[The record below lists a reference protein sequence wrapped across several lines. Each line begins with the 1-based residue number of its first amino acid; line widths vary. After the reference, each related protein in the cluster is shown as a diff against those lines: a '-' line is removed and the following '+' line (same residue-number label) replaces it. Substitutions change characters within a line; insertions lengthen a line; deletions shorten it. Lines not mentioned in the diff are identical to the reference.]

1 MKKVKVRIYKDP
13 NGKGEFINPT
23 KKFLQKAAAGMQV
36 GQDMMS
42 LEDRIVE
49 ELKNNTTAEDI
60 ADILEAEYGVK
71 YYEGLN
77 MVDDVI
83 NYVYDDY
90 ANDIKNAELSDSE
103 LIPEEEEPEP
113 VKKPPL
119 YNIDEP
125 WVSDE
130 DPEEG
135 WDDFGEDSG
144 EEDEDAEEEEEEDL
158 SSNKSKQPKSAQ
170 QQQQSPFN
178 DLVNRQP
185 NTGGSFNV
193 NKLFPNPVDEWK
205 KYGTPV
211 NKKGGNVNKGKFV
224 KSIVRGLHKAA
235 EGVEQ
240 QANESSILDTP
251 IKGREAH
258 INNFRRGIKNLGNE
272 FYAKQIFDQTQEL
285 NNQVRS
291 LPPMAQNGMQVEGQD
306 FENPM
311 HHLQAYA
318 GSVGNI
324 FRQPMNQIHGAGYEN
339 LPEARKGREQR
350 QAERQQRNMG
360 KDFRRMFGDM
370 AVGYMGVP
378 GMPNYI
384 QMITPQIQTG
394 PSSTEG
400 TRATTGPLVDI
411 EYKKGP
417 WWTGKREWT
426 AKGLPMEM
434 MMGMV
439 GGRRGMPGG
448 YYNPGYSSSSSWNT
462 HWTSPGEVIRTKSKV
477 VNSAAD
483 PAKNSNV
490 ALNNNA
496 TASSDS
502 YFKNE
507 IPGFIDY
514 GQDWA
519 GNYAKSKEIAKE
531 LSDKEDLL
539 LNPGDPSQYGYM
551 IDPATG
557 EVVKNPKGTDVD
569 QRGLVWSGQYDDKNT
584 DVDESLVWSNPIS
597 QEEFNA
603 DPNKYHYYESYI
615 VTNPDGTQSSRM
627 GDSDSFSDFSYTG
640 SEFSPWQNKLDEATD
655 ARRKAFNQSGS
666 YLVNM
671 PKEMRAKNYK
681 ELNKTYGDNVLDANG
696 DFTEDYKNIIT
707 PEYYPVMDYPFAT
720 PSKVTTQTTTNS
732 SQPQSN
738 QSNTQTQSN
747 SQPSPSAEQKG
758 SGDMTAEFTNLKN
771 TGLGVL
777 NQWDAYNEGLKGFS
791 TRVLGKGKV
800 NGMIDDSRAM
810 LEAVSPADFCSQDI
824 DGQIADI
831 QAKKQEYANVL
842 TPEDKGYLSQLES
855 MLATAKGKCAQ
866 KQFGGPISGVGPDQ
880 YGNLTK
886 FVYGGDED
894 IPISP
899 IVAYDNNDIQSK
911 NVDDPFMFRNG
922 GLYKFAGPGDSQV
935 NSSNSGIKADSPA
948 PGWTWDEWNALPE
961 ATRNK
966 FSQTLE
972 TQRNQSQTQTR
983 TQTQGRYNAQ
993 NYGYG
998 YPTAPSPMRQ
1008 IFDMFNPIKKDFTWL
1023 SQRDYPRTADGQI
1036 YNPQGQG
1043 QNQGQGQ
1050 GTPGQGQT
1058 GTPQAGYIP
1067 TFKYTKK
1074 GPFWNREKTLT
1085 VSGEWYDP
1093 NNPNAGKSQAGS
1105 GSTQNN
1111 VTANNANPSNW
1122 HAPMVLPG
1130 TETQAANTATTASDV
1145 SRTSST
1151 TPEQPRKT
1159 QAERYGFDQE
1169 TWENMSWRDQT
1180 DAMNAIEDQTPAPT
1194 RPITVGAGS
1203 LQSNPNNSP
1212 VSSDN
1217 PYVQDA
1223 KAAAEGKG
1231 LFDPNSVN
1239 IPGNNTSQYNL
1250 TNPQENILNKYQSP
1264 IGLQKDPL
1272 AQKKAWNESGYEEP
1286 DPRDPNYD
1294 TIVRTRADQAW
1305 KQQGIKSSNDISV
1318 QDPFYKERFDHTYHR
1333 FSDGSP
1339 AVFDY
1344 ETGRY
1349 NPATEIPE
1357 KAYGGYMPE
1366 YMAYGGY
1373 MPSYQGGGPNAGS
1386 GPFDPNN
1393 NSMANGSIGPCS
1405 EEQTLNA
1412 APGDPCY
1419 NEGYSKGKGTP
1430 QDFSVQYDIND
1441 AKTLDLKATSRLKNL
1456 AGFGL
1461 RANAGRKE
1469 MNYNKDYLADNTTS
1483 DNREAANELDYTG
1496 GYSGLNQRIMSKSGA
1511 GATGFN
1517 RVVGEAAFVKRGGEL
1532 KYQKGGV
1539 YDLTQE
1545 EIGQILAAGGQIKF
1559 IK

>member
-71 YYEGLN
+71 YYEALN
-77 MVDDVI
+77 LVDDVI

-103 LIPEEEEPEP
+103 LIPDEEEEPET

-119 YNIDEP
+119 YSIDEP

-144 EEDEDAEEEEEEDL
+144 EEDEDAEEEEEQEEDL

-193 NKLFPNPVDEWK
+193 NKLFPNPVDEWR

-272 FYAKQIFDQTQEL
+272 FYAKQIYDQTQEL

-291 LPPMAQNGMQVEGQD
+291 LPPMAQDGMQVESQD
-306 FENPM
+306 LENPM

-370 AVGYMGVP
+370 AVGYAGVP

-394 PSSTEG
+394 QGAPQGSSTQG
-400 TRATTGPLVDI
+400 TQGSTGPGIDF

-417 WWTGKREWT
+417 WWTGRREWS
-426 AKGLPMEM
+426 AKGIPAEM
-434 MMGMV
+434 MMGMIGGGG
-439 GGRRGMPGG
+439 GGRPGA
-448 YYNPGYSSSSSWNT
+448 YYGPGRTTSSSSWNT
-462 HWTSPGEVIRTKSKV
+462 SWSSPGEIIREKV
-477 VNSAAD
+477 KTVNSKAD
-483 PAKNSNV
+483 PAKNNTTN
-490 ALNNNA
+490 LNNNSLVEDQRKKHQEYIDDYNNETVTDPIGA
-496 TASSDS
+496 GMSRQAPISFEEFIAKDADGLSEYDYWLKRSPGTTTSSKQLNPNSSYSKTSSSNASGDQVNALGFPISYSDFANAPNPDIARAEYNWDMDHDPNPFDQDLNPYVKKSGQIDDPSTKYNEDAIWSSPYDKNLFHNLRSAFVAAGYDESKFTPEELAIIRGSSYITTDPEGNEYSSYDPYGNPYPGSDISNPYGTYNKYLETLENMPWDPNGEYYDKSGKKIKSKADYIQSISDS
-502 YFKNE
+502 
-507 IPGFIDY
+507 GIDINSINWVDDRH
-514 GQDWA
+514 Q
-519 GNYAKSKEIAKE
+519 
-531 LSDKEDLL
+531 LL
-539 LNPGDPSQYGYM
+539 F
-551 IDPATG
+551 
-557 EVVKNPKGTDVD
+557 PK
-569 QRGLVWSGQYDDKNT
+569 Q
-584 DVDESLVWSNPIS
+584 
-597 QEEFNA
+597 
-603 DPNKYHYYESYI
+603 
-615 VTNPDGTQSSRM
+615 
-627 GDSDSFSDFSYTG
+627 
-640 SEFSPWQNKLDEATD
+640 
-655 ARRKAFNQSGS
+655 
-666 YLVNM
+666 
-671 PKEMRAKNYK
+671 
-681 ELNKTYGDNVLDANG
+681 
-696 DFTEDYKNIIT
+696 
-707 PEYYPVMDYPFAT
+707 
-720 PSKVTTQTTTNS
+720 
-732 SQPQSN
+732 
-738 QSNTQTQSN
+738 
-747 SQPSPSAEQKG
+747 
-758 SGDMTAEFTNLKN
+758 
-771 TGLGVL
+771 
-777 NQWDAYNEGLKGFS
+777 
-791 TRVLGKGKV
+791 
-800 NGMIDDSRAM
+800 
-810 LEAVSPADFCSQDI
+810 
-824 DGQIADI
+824 
-831 QAKKQEYANVL
+831 
-842 TPEDKGYLSQLES
+842 
-855 MLATAKGKCAQ
+855 
-866 KQFGGPISGVGPDQ
+866 QFGGPIAGASPDE
-880 YGNLTK
+880 YGNLQK
-886 FVYGGDED
+886 FIYGGDED

-983 TQTQGRYNAQ
+983 TQTRTQTQGGYNPQ

-1043 QNQGQGQ
+1043 QGQVQGQTQNQGQGQ
-1050 GTPGQGQT
+1050 GTTTQDQTQGQT
-1058 GTPQAGYIP
+1058 QGQTNPAKAGYMYDY
-1067 TFKYTKK
+1067 KYEK
-1074 GPFWNREKTLT
+1074 GPWWSGKKTLT
-1085 VSGEWYDP
+1085 VSGKWVDP
-1093 NNPNAGKSQAGS
+1093 NNPNAGAAQPGS
-1105 GSTQNN
+1105 GNTQNN
-1111 VTANNANPSNW
+1111 VSTNTTTNNATANNTPEGWKGYPYA
-1122 HAPMVLPG
+1122 LPG
-1130 TETQAANTATTASDV
+1130 TQSQTTNTATQDQSK
-1145 SRTSST
+1145 SSST
-1151 TPEQPRKT
+1151 TPGQSSSTTPTQQGAFPPGDPRGEYMKSQLT
-1159 QAERYGFDQE
+1159 LPPKAPAPPEPMPAGFPANTSGPRLTE
-1169 TWENMSWRDQT
+1169 
-1180 DAMNAIEDQTPAPT
+1180 EDQM
-1194 RPITVGAGS
+1194 
-1203 LQSNPNNSP
+1203 
-1212 VSSDN
+1212 
-1217 PYVQDA
+1217 
-1223 KAAAEGKG
+1223 
-1231 LFDPNSVN
+1231 
-1239 IPGNNTSQYNL
+1239 
-1250 TNPQENILNKYQSP
+1250 
-1264 IGLQKDPL
+1264 
-1272 AQKKAWNESGYEEP
+1272 
-1286 DPRDPNYD
+1286 
-1294 TIVRTRADQAW
+1294 
-1305 KQQGIKSSNDISV
+1305 
-1318 QDPFYKERFDHTYHR
+1318 
-1333 FSDGSP
+1333 
-1339 AVFDY
+1339 
-1344 ETGRY
+1344 
-1349 NPATEIPE
+1349 
-1357 KAYGGYMPE
+1357 AYGGYVPN

-1373 MPSYQGGGPNAGS
+1373 MPSYQGGGTNAGS
-1386 GPFDPNN
+1386 GPFDPNV
-1393 NSMANGSIGPCS
+1393 SGIAGGGIGPCT
-1405 EEQTLNA
+1405 EQQVLNA
-1412 APGDPCY
+1412 VPGDPCY
-1419 NEGYSKGKGTP
+1419 NEGYSKGQGTP

-1483 DNREAANELDYTG
+1483 DNRESANELDYAG

>member
-103 LIPEEEEPEP
+103 LIPEEEEAEP

-125 WVSDE
+125 WVSEE

-193 NKLFPNPVDEWK
+193 NKLFPNPVHEWR
-205 KYGTPV
+205 KYVTPV

-291 LPPMAQNGMQVEGQD
+291 LPPMAQDGMEMQQQD
-306 FENPM
+306 VENPM
-311 HHLQAYA
+311 HHLEAYT
-318 GSVGNI
+318 GSVSNI
-324 FRQPMNQIHGAGYEN
+324 FKEPMNQVHGAGYEM
-339 LPEARKGREQR
+339 PQARKGREQR
-350 QAERQQRNMG
+350 QAERQQRNVG
-360 KDFRRMFGDM
+360 KDFRKMFGDM
-370 AVGYMGVP
+370 AVGYAGVP

-394 PSSTEG
+394 QGAPQGSSTQG
-400 TRATTGPLVDI
+400 TQGSTGPGIDF

-417 WWTGKREWT
+417 WWTGRREWS
-426 AKGLPMEM
+426 AKGIPAEM
-434 MMGMV
+434 MMGMIGGG
-439 GGRRGMPGG
+439 GGRGMRPGA
-448 YYNPGYSSSSSWNT
+448 YYGPGRTSSSSSWNT
-462 HWTSPGEVIRTKSKV
+462 SWSSPGEIIREKV
-477 VNSAAD
+477 KTVNSQAD
-483 PAKNSNV
+483 PAKNNTTN
-490 ALNNNA
+490 LNNNSA
-496 TASSDS
+496 VEAQRKKYQEYIDDYNNETVTDPIGAGMSKQAPISFEEFIAKDADGLSEYDYWLKRSPGTTTSSTQLNPNSS
-502 YFKNE
+502 YSKTSSAQT
-507 IPGFIDY
+507 IPGLIDY

-519 GNYAKSKEIAKE
+519 GNVAKSEEMYKDFNKKEN
-531 LSDKEDLL
+531 LL
-539 LNPGDPSQYGYM
+539 YYAPEDPSQYGYM

-569 QRGLVWSGQYDDKNT
+569 QRGLVWSGKYDDENT
-584 DVDESLVWSNPIS
+584 GVDESLVWSNPMS
-597 QEEFNA
+597 PEEWEKNRS
-603 DPNKYHYYESYI
+603 YENDRSYI
-615 VTNPDGTQSSRM
+615 ITNPDGTQSSVM
-627 GDSDSFSDFSYTG
+627 GIQPG
-640 SEFSPWQNKLDEATD
+640 SEFSPWNIKMEEATN
-655 ARRKAFNQSGS
+655 ARIKAAEQQAS
-666 YLVNM
+666 YIANI
-671 PKEMRAKNYK
+671 PKDVRAKNYK
-681 ELNKTYGDNVLDANG
+681 EINKGYGLDILDANG
-696 DFTEDYKNIIT
+696 NFLKGIESFSLEEN
-707 PEYYPVMDYPFAT
+707 PVMDY
-720 PSKVTTQTTTNS
+720 
-732 SQPQSN
+732 
-738 QSNTQTQSN
+738 
-747 SQPSPSAEQKG
+747 
-758 SGDMTAEFTNLKN
+758 
-771 TGLGVL
+771 
-777 NQWDAYNEGLKGFS
+777 
-791 TRVLGKGKV
+791 
-800 NGMIDDSRAM
+800 
-810 LEAVSPADFCSQDI
+810 DFI
-824 DGQIADI
+824 
-831 QAKKQEYANVL
+831 
-842 TPEDKGYLSQLES
+842 
-855 MLATAKGKCAQ
+855 Q
-866 KQFGGPISGVGPDQ
+866 KQFGGPISGASPDE
-880 YGNLTK
+880 YGNLQK
-886 FVYGGDED
+886 FIYGGDED

-922 GLYKFAGPGDSQV
+922 GLYKFAGPNDSETNPYNLTNPTPNAQTTNTV
-935 NSSNSGIKADSPA
+935 GPYQTPAFNRYNSKATSASNFAAFDQMKRAGLIQGNYDPTKTYD
-948 PGWTWDEWNALPE
+948 
-961 ATRNK
+961 
-966 FSQTLE
+966 LE
-972 TQRNQSQTQTR
+972 KTQQQNQNQNQNQN
-983 TQTQGRYNAQ
+983 QTQG
-993 NYGYG
+993 G

-1008 IFDMFNPIKKDFTWL
+1008 IFDMFNPIKKDFTYL
-1023 SQRDYPRTADGQI
+1023 TQRDYARTADGQI

-1050 GTPGQGQT
+1050 GTTTQDQTQGQT
-1058 GTPQAGYIP
+1058 NPAKAGYYYDV
-1067 TFKYTKK
+1067 TRTKK
-1074 GPFWNREKTLT
+1074 GPFWKRENTLT
-1085 VSGEWYDP
+1085 LKGKWIDP
-1093 NNPNAGKSQAGS
+1093 NNPNAGAAQPGS
-1105 GSTQNN
+1105 GNTQNN
-1111 VTANNANPSNW
+1111 VSTNNAAPNNW

-1130 TETQAANTATTASDV
+1130 TETQTANTATTTPYV
-1145 SRTSST
+1145 STTSST
-1151 TPEQPRKT
+1151 TPEPPRKST
-1159 QAERYGFDQE
+1159 AEKYGFDEE
-1169 TWENMSWRDQT
+1169 TWSNMSWRDQT
-1180 DAMNAIEDQTPAPT
+1180 DAQNAIEDQSKAPT
-1194 RPITVGAGS
+1194 RPITVGAESMQRNPEAKGYNPMFMGS
-1203 LQSNPNNSP
+1203 GTLNQGAAPADNAAPAQRPNISFPQNQSGPP
-1212 VSSDN
+1212 V
-1217 PYVQDA
+1217 
-1223 KAAAEGKG
+1223 
-1231 LFDPNSVN
+1231 
-1239 IPGNNTSQYNL
+1239 
-1250 TNPQENILNKYQSP
+1250 
-1264 IGLQKDPL
+1264 
-1272 AQKKAWNESGYEEP
+1272 NE
-1286 DPRDPNYD
+1286 
-1294 TIVRTRADQAW
+1294 
-1305 KQQGIKSSNDISV
+1305 QGIIRR
-1318 QDPFYKERFDHTYHR
+1318 Q
-1333 FSDGSP
+1333 
-1339 AVFDY
+1339 
-1344 ETGRY
+1344 
-1349 NPATEIPE
+1349 
-1357 KAYGGYMPE
+1357 YGGYMPE

-1373 MPSYQGGGPNAGS
+1373 MPSYQGGGTNAGS
-1386 GPFDPNN
+1386 GPFDPNV
-1393 NSMANGSIGPCS
+1393 SGIADGGIGPCT
-1405 EEQTLNA
+1405 EQQVLNA

-1419 NEGYSKGKGTP
+1419 NEGYSKGQGTP
-1430 QDFSVQYDIND
+1430 QDFEVSYDVKN
-1441 AKTLDLKATSRLKNL
+1441 AYSLRPKAISNIKNL

-1483 DNREAANELDYTG
+1483 DNKEAANELDYTG

>member
-224 KSIVRGLHKAA
+224 KSIVRGLHTAA

-324 FRQPMNQIHGAGYEN
+324 FKQPMNQIHGAGYEN
-339 LPEARKGREQR
+339 IPEARRGREQR

-496 TASSDS
+496 TKSSDPNS
-502 YFKNE
+502 AISTEDKPVLDANGLPLVSDGSNMMWNQSDFVNSIGPDNTSSGSQQTN
-507 IPGFIDY
+507 IPGLIDY
-514 GQDWA
+514 GQDWTGDFA
-519 GNYAKSKEIAKE
+519 KLSKQYADSGDFTHSLYNQAK
-531 LSDKEDLL
+531 
-539 LNPGDPSQYGYM
+539 DPSQFGYM

-569 QRGLVWSGQYDDKNT
+569 QRGLVWSGAYDDKNT
-584 DVDESLVWSNPIS
+584 KLDESLVWSNPIS
-597 QEEFNA
+597 QEEFQA
-603 DPNKYHYYESYI
+603 DPDKYGFDESYI
-615 VTNPDGTQSSRM
+615 VTNPDGTQSSQR
-627 GDSDSFSDFSYTG
+627 GDSDSHMDWSAVS
-640 SEFSPWQNKLDEATD
+640 SEFSPWSDKFIKAQEAGLEAFGQKFD
-655 ARRKAFNQSGS
+655 YLARI
-666 YLVNM
+666 
-671 PKEMRAKNYK
+671 PKDVRAKKYK
-681 ELNKTYGDNVLDANG
+681 EINKANG
-696 DFTEDYKNIIT
+696 YDIVNPDGSFTK
-707 PEYYPVMDYPFAT
+707 
-720 PSKVTTQTTTNS
+720 K
-732 SQPQSN
+732 
-738 QSNTQTQSN
+738 
-747 SQPSPSAEQKG
+747 SA
-758 SGDMTAEFTNLKN
+758 AEESEKRIYERKRRLS
-771 TGLGVL
+771 L
-777 NQWDAYNEGLKGFS
+777 N
-791 TRVLGKGKV
+791 
-800 NGMIDDSRAM
+800 
-810 LEAVSPADFCSQDI
+810 P
-824 DGQIADI
+824 
-831 QAKKQEYANVL
+831 
-842 TPEDKGYLSQLES
+842 
-855 MLATAKGKCAQ
+855 LATKYYDYYQ
-866 KQFGGPISGVGPDQ
+866 MGGPISGVEPDE
-880 YGNLTK
+880 YGNLQK
-886 FVYGGDED
+886 FIYGGDED

-911 NVDDPFMFRNG
+911 NVDDPFMFREG
-922 GLYKFAGPGDSQV
+922 GLYKFQGTQNSETNPYNLTNPTPNAQTTNTVGPNQT
-935 NSSNSGIKADSPA
+935 PA
-948 PGWTWDEWNALPE
+948 FN
-961 ATRNK
+961 
-966 FSQTLE
+966 
-972 TQRNQSQTQTR
+972 
-983 TQTQGRYNAQ
+983 RYNPKATSASNFAAFTEMKKRGLVTGNYNPTQSYDMSNTNNTTTTNTNTNTQ
-993 NYGYG
+993 NQNQGNTNQGG

-1023 SQRDYPRTADGQI
+1023 SQRGPATFGGNKYM
-1036 YNPQGQG
+1036 PQQG
-1043 QNQGQGQ
+1043 TQTQ

-1093 NNPNAGKSQAGS
+1093 NNPNAGKSQPGS
-1105 GSTQNN
+1105 GNTQNN
-1111 VTANNANPSNW
+1111 VSTNNANPSNW

-1130 TETQAANTATTASDV
+1130 DENKGATNTGTTASDA
-1145 SRTSST
+1145 SATSST
-1151 TPEQPRKT
+1151 APEQPRKT

-1203 LQSNPNNSP
+1203 LQSNPNTSP
-1212 VSSDN
+1212 VDSDN

-1239 IPGNNTSQYNL
+1239 IPGNNPRPNMAF
-1250 TNPQENILNKYQSP
+1250 PQNQP
-1264 IGLQKDPL
+1264 GAPV
-1272 AQKKAWNESGYEEP
+1272 NE
-1286 DPRDPNYD
+1286 
-1294 TIVRTRADQAW
+1294 
-1305 KQQGIKSSNDISV
+1305 QGVIRR
-1318 QDPFYKERFDHTYHR
+1318 Q
-1333 FSDGSP
+1333 
-1339 AVFDY
+1339 
-1344 ETGRY
+1344 
-1349 NPATEIPE
+1349 
-1357 KAYGGYMPE
+1357 YGGYMPE

>member
-350 QAERQQRNMG
+350 QAERQQRNIG
-360 KDFRRMFGDM
+360 KDFRKMFGDM

-384 QMITPQIQTG
+384 QMISPQIQTG
-394 PSSTEG
+394 PPSTEG

-496 TASSDS
+496 TKSSDPNS
-502 YFKNE
+502 AISTEDKPVLDANGLPLVSDGSNMMWNQSDFVNSIGPDNTSSGSQQTN
-507 IPGFIDY
+507 IPGLIDY

-519 GNYAKSKEIAKE
+519 GNLAKLSKQHTDSGDFINSLYYQAK
-531 LSDKEDLL
+531 
-539 LNPGDPSQYGYM
+539 DPSQFGYM

-557 EVVKNPKGTDVD
+557 EVIKNPKGTDVD
-569 QRGLVWSGQYDDKNT
+569 QRGLVWSGAYDDKNT
-584 DVDESLVWSNPIS
+584 KADESLVWSNPIS
-597 QEEFNA
+597 QEEYEA
-603 DPNKYHYYESYI
+603 DPDKYGFDESYI
-615 VTNPDGTQSSRM
+615 VTNPDGTQSSQR
-627 GDSDSFSDFSYTG
+627 GDSDSHMDWSAVS
-640 SEFSPWQNKLDEATD
+640 SEFSPWSDKFIKAQEAGLEAFGQKFDYLARIPKDVRAKKYKEINKANGYDIVNPDGSFTKTSAAEGSEKRINLRNKLLSFPTL
-655 ARRKAFNQSGS
+655 GT
-666 YLVNM
+666 M
-671 PKEMRAKNYK
+671 P
-681 ELNKTYGDNVLDANG
+681 L
-696 DFTEDYKNIIT
+696 
-707 PEYYPVMDYPFAT
+707 
-720 PSKVTTQTTTNS
+720 
-732 SQPQSN
+732 
-738 QSNTQTQSN
+738 
-747 SQPSPSAEQKG
+747 
-758 SGDMTAEFTNLKN
+758 
-771 TGLGVL
+771 
-777 NQWDAYNEGLKGFS
+777 
-791 TRVLGKGKV
+791 
-800 NGMIDDSRAM
+800 
-810 LEAVSPADFCSQDI
+810 
-824 DGQIADI
+824 
-831 QAKKQEYANVL
+831 
-842 TPEDKGYLSQLES
+842 
-855 MLATAKGKCAQ
+855 Q
-866 KQFGGPISGVGPDQ
+866 KQFGGPISGVEPDE
-880 YGNLTK
+880 YGNLQK
-886 FVYGGDED
+886 FIYGGDED

-911 NVDDPFMFRNG
+911 NVDDPFMFREG
-922 GLYKFAGPGDSQV
+922 GLYKFQGTQNSTVGPNQT
-935 NSSNSGIKADSPA
+935 PA
-948 PGWTWDEWNALPE
+948 FN
-961 ATRNK
+961 
-966 FSQTLE
+966 
-972 TQRNQSQTQTR
+972 
-983 TQTQGRYNAQ
+983 RYNPKATSASNFAAFTEMKKRGLVTGNYNPTQSYDMSNTNNTTTTNTNTNTQ
-993 NYGYG
+993 NQNQGNTNQGG

-1036 YNPQGQG
+1036 YNP
-1043 QNQGQGQ
+1043 QGQGQ

-1105 GSTQNN
+1105 GTTQNN

-1130 TETQAANTATTASDV
+1130 DENKGATNTGTT
-1145 SRTSST
+1145 ST
-1151 TPEQPRKT
+1151 AQVNGEGPSQPRKSVAS
-1159 QAERYGFDQE
+1159 QYGFSEED
-1169 TWENMSWRDQT
+1169 WDNMSWRDQT
-1180 DAMNAIEDQTPAPT
+1180 DAMNAIDDQTPAPT

-1212 VSSDN
+1212 VDSDN

-1239 IPGNNTSQYNL
+1239 IPGNNPRPNMAF
-1250 TNPQENILNKYQSP
+1250 PQNQP
-1264 IGLQKDPL
+1264 GAPV
-1272 AQKKAWNESGYEEP
+1272 NE
-1286 DPRDPNYD
+1286 
-1294 TIVRTRADQAW
+1294 
-1305 KQQGIKSSNDISV
+1305 QGVIRR
-1318 QDPFYKERFDHTYHR
+1318 Q
-1333 FSDGSP
+1333 
-1339 AVFDY
+1339 
-1344 ETGRY
+1344 
-1349 NPATEIPE
+1349 
-1357 KAYGGYMPE
+1357 YGGYMPE

-1430 QDFSVQYDIND
+1430 QNFSVQYDIND

>member
-71 YYEGLN
+71 YYEALN
-77 MVDDVI
+77 LVDDVI

-103 LIPEEEEPEP
+103 LIPDEEEEPET

-119 YNIDEP
+119 YSIDEP

-144 EEDEDAEEEEEEDL
+144 EEDEDAEEEEEQEEDL

-193 NKLFPNPVDEWK
+193 NKLFPNPVDEWR

-272 FYAKQIFDQTQEL
+272 FYAKQIYDQTQEL

-291 LPPMAQNGMQVEGQD
+291 LPPMAQDGMQVESQD
-306 FENPM
+306 LENPM

-370 AVGYMGVP
+370 AVGYAGVP

-394 PSSTEG
+394 QGAPQGSSTQG
-400 TRATTGPLVDI
+400 TQGSTGPGIDF

-417 WWTGKREWT
+417 WWTGRREWS
-426 AKGLPMEM
+426 AKGIPAEM
-434 MMGMV
+434 MMGMIGGGG
-439 GGRRGMPGG
+439 GGRPGA
-448 YYNPGYSSSSSWNT
+448 YYGPGRTTSSSSWNT
-462 HWTSPGEVIRTKSKV
+462 SWSSPGEIIREKV
-477 VNSAAD
+477 KTVNSKAD
-483 PAKNSNV
+483 PAKNNTTN
-490 ALNNNA
+490 LNNNSLVEDQRKKHQEYIDDYNNETVTDPIGA
-496 TASSDS
+496 GMSRQAPISFEEFIAKDADGLSEYDYWLKRSPGTTTSSKQLNPNSSYSKTSSSNASGDQVNALGFPISYSDFANAPNPDIARAEYNWDMDHDPNPFDQDLNPYVKKSGQIDDPSTKYNEDAIWSSPYDKNLFHNLRSAFVAAGYDESKFTPEELAIIRGSSYITTDPEGNEYSSYDPYGNPYPGSDISNPYGTYNKYLETLENMPWDPNGEYYDKSGKKIKSKADYIQSISDS
-502 YFKNE
+502 
-507 IPGFIDY
+507 GIDINSINWVDDRH
-514 GQDWA
+514 Q
-519 GNYAKSKEIAKE
+519 
-531 LSDKEDLL
+531 LL
-539 LNPGDPSQYGYM
+539 F
-551 IDPATG
+551 
-557 EVVKNPKGTDVD
+557 PK
-569 QRGLVWSGQYDDKNT
+569 Q
-584 DVDESLVWSNPIS
+584 
-597 QEEFNA
+597 
-603 DPNKYHYYESYI
+603 
-615 VTNPDGTQSSRM
+615 
-627 GDSDSFSDFSYTG
+627 
-640 SEFSPWQNKLDEATD
+640 
-655 ARRKAFNQSGS
+655 
-666 YLVNM
+666 
-671 PKEMRAKNYK
+671 
-681 ELNKTYGDNVLDANG
+681 
-696 DFTEDYKNIIT
+696 
-707 PEYYPVMDYPFAT
+707 
-720 PSKVTTQTTTNS
+720 
-732 SQPQSN
+732 
-738 QSNTQTQSN
+738 
-747 SQPSPSAEQKG
+747 
-758 SGDMTAEFTNLKN
+758 
-771 TGLGVL
+771 
-777 NQWDAYNEGLKGFS
+777 
-791 TRVLGKGKV
+791 
-800 NGMIDDSRAM
+800 
-810 LEAVSPADFCSQDI
+810 
-824 DGQIADI
+824 
-831 QAKKQEYANVL
+831 
-842 TPEDKGYLSQLES
+842 
-855 MLATAKGKCAQ
+855 
-866 KQFGGPISGVGPDQ
+866 QFGGPIAGASPDE
-880 YGNLTK
+880 YGNLQK
-886 FVYGGDED
+886 FIYGGDED

-899 IVAYDNNDIQSK
+899 IVAYDNNDIQTK

-922 GLYKFAGPGDSQV
+922 GLYKFQGTQNSETNPYNLTNPIPNAQTTNTVGQYQTPAFNRYNPKATSASNFAAFDQMRRAGLIQGNYDPTKTYD
-935 NSSNSGIKADSPA
+935 
-948 PGWTWDEWNALPE
+948 
-961 ATRNK
+961 
-966 FSQTLE
+966 LE
-972 TQRNQSQTQTR
+972 KTQQQNQSQNQNQNQNQN
-983 TQTQGRYNAQ
+983 QTQG
-993 NYGYG
+993 G
-998 YPTAPSPMRQ
+998 YPTAPRPMRQ

-1130 TETQAANTATTASDV
+1130 DENKGAANTGTT
-1145 SRTSST
+1145 ST
-1151 TPEQPRKT
+1151 AQVNGAGPSQPRKT

-1203 LQSNPNNSP
+1203 LQSNPNTSP
-1212 VSSDN
+1212 VDSDN

-1239 IPGNNTSQYNL
+1239 IPGNNPRPNMAF
-1250 TNPQENILNKYQSP
+1250 PQNQP
-1264 IGLQKDPL
+1264 GAPV
-1272 AQKKAWNESGYEEP
+1272 NE
-1286 DPRDPNYD
+1286 
-1294 TIVRTRADQAW
+1294 
-1305 KQQGIKSSNDISV
+1305 QGVIRR
-1318 QDPFYKERFDHTYHR
+1318 Q
-1333 FSDGSP
+1333 
-1339 AVFDY
+1339 
-1344 ETGRY
+1344 
-1349 NPATEIPE
+1349 
-1357 KAYGGYMPE
+1357 YGGYMPE

-1469 MNYNKDYLADNTTS
+1469 MNYNQDYLADNTTS

-1532 KYQKGGV
+1532 KYQRGGV